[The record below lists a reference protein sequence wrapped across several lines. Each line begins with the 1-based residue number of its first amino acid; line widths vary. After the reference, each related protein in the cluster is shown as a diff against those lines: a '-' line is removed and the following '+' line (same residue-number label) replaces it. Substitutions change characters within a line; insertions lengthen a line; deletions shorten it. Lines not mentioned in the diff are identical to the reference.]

1 ADDVAARLVGRDRM
15 RLPGLSGF
23 SMAGQWVGMGGLIR
37 AASTGR
43 FAVQYLCRELGL
55 EFRAWESE
63 GAEPWHP
70 GMLGELPQLDRW
82 SAREDTGS

>member
-1 ADDVAARLVGRDRM
+1 M
-15 RLPGLSGF
+15 RLPGLTGF

-63 GAEPWHP
+63 ATEPWHT
-70 GMLGELPQLDRW
+70 GKLGRLPQLDRW
-82 SAREDTGS
+82 SAREDTSS

>member
-1 ADDVAARLVGRDRM
+1 
-15 RLPGLSGF
+15 
-23 SMAGQWVGMGGLIR
+23 MGGLIR

-63 GAEPWHP
+63 ATEPWHT
-70 GMLGELPQLDRW
+70 GKLGHLPQLDRW
-82 SAREDTGS
+82 SAPGGHQLMTPRPRPTGTAVPVSR

>member
-1 ADDVAARLVGRDRM
+1 M

-55 EFRAWESE
+55 EFRAWESK
-63 GAEPWHP
+63 GDEPWHP
-70 GMLGELPQLDRW
+70 GKLGHLPQLDRW
-82 SAREDTGS
+82 SARESEGS